1 MSSTFQQHFT
11 SDNLNMIRRVLDYAG
26 LHDRLGE
33 ATHQARP
40 SASRFLITCFQGG
53 ISTELALREELYH
66 HLYQD
71 MSEPV
76 RAGENA
82 DIHGWENEGGAA
94 SVEPRITLQLVASQA
109 TDVRGV
115 RSGFPAFIAN
125 RVSVGLQDDIPPTL
139 PMAA

>member
-1 MSSTFQQHFT
+1 MSSTFQQYFT
-11 SDNLNMIRRVLDYAG
+11 SDDLSMIRRVLDNAG

-40 SASRFLITCFQGG
+40 SASRFLITCFQRG

-71 MSEPV
+71 MSEPA
-76 RAGENA
+76 RAGENG
-82 DIHGWENEGGAA
+82 DVHDWETEGGAV
-94 SVEPRITLQLVASQA
+94 SVEPQITLQLVARQ
-109 TDVRGV
+109 TFDIRGI
-115 RSGFPAFIAN
+115 RSGFTAFIASH
-125 RVSVGLQDDIPPTL
+125 VSVGLQDDIPPTL